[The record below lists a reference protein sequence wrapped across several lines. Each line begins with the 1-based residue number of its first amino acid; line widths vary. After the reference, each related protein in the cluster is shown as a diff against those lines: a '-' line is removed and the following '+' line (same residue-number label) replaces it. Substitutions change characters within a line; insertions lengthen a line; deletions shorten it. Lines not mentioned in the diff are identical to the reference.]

1 MEILLMNNEKAALFD
16 YNDYKQKAKLTKT
29 FDNSE
34 YGKKDSDIFTHKAGR
49 MATSYNHDQSS
60 FSDNGYKDELVH
72 KFSNDVIHYLDDM
85 NREGHVHDLII
96 ISEPSCLGHLRENIS
111 KELKDKIS
119 EEIPKNFYTE
129 RSDTLVKYL
138 TKNVIEA

>member
-1 MEILLMNNEKAALFD
+1 MGNL
-16 YNDYKQKAKLTKT
+16 
-29 FDNSE
+29 
-34 YGKKDSDIFTHKAGR
+34 H
-49 MATSYNHDQSS
+49 
-60 FSDNGYKDELVH
+60 
-72 KFSNDVIHYLDDM
+72 
-85 NREGHVHDLII
+85 
-96 ISEPSCLGHLRENIS
+96 GHLRENIS